1 MFKTNEKVHLY
12 KRIDTNIVYNYYNLI
27 YFLYNYMYYLDEKCV
42 PRSSVILQ
50 HCILQS
56 INSTAVRANQVI

>member
-12 KRIDTNIVYNYYNLI
+12 KRIDSNIVYNKLFQFDLFFI
-27 YFLYNYMYYLDEKCV
+27 MHYLDEKCT

-56 INSTAVRANQVI
+56 INSTAVRANRVI